1 MRAATI
7 LGEIV
12 RLQQCNKN
20 PLKYVHAISKYGNI
34 FAMPD
39 SSTQET
45 FFQDLQETKA
55 GRIKFCSIFQLEM
68 RNIRWPW
75 NNTCQSI
82 FSRNMNMNK
91 FLLLVM
97 GASAHSPRQRKNVHT
112 DGQTVYLQDKTT
124 QTPPLANLLL

>member
-1 MRAATI
+1 MCLDTLFYKLWVSEKVSKMRAATI

-75 NNTCQSI
+75 NNTCQDI
-82 FSRNMNMNK
+82 FREI
-91 FLLLVM
+91 
-97 GASAHSPRQRKNVHT
+97 
-112 DGQTVYLQDKTT
+112 
-124 QTPPLANLLL
+124 